1 MEIGHSFEH
10 DTGDPPC
17 AGAPARRTAAP
28 PAPPAV
34 TPDASSRAAR
44 FDARTPLQLGWGGPE
59 YVAANDLSDAG
70 WLEVVVR
77 TSIGGVQFAGFLWIC
92 WRLVIRR
99 LWDRGYDPPQ
109 TVRGTGAKAVFGAP
123 QLDPV

>member
-1 MEIGHSFEH
+1 MIAWFLY
-10 DTGDPPC
+10 
-17 AGAPARRTAAP
+17 
-28 PAPPAV
+28 
-34 TPDASSRAAR
+34 AR
-44 FDARTPLQLGWGGPE
+44 FDARTPLQPGWGGPE

-77 TSIGGVQFAGFLWIC
+77 TSIGGVLFAGFLWIC

-109 TVRGTGAKAVFGAP
+109 TVRGTGAKAVFGAR

>member
-1 MEIGHSFEH
+1 MDRTFRLPEH
-10 DTGDPPC
+10 ALLLVYRGLLFY
-17 AGAPARRTAAP
+17 GLARMIAWFLY
-28 PAPPAV
+28 
-34 TPDASSRAAR
+34 AR

-77 TSIGGVQFAGFLWIC
+77 TSIGGVLFAGFLWIC

-109 TVRGTGAKAVFGAP
+109 TVRGTGAKAVFGAR